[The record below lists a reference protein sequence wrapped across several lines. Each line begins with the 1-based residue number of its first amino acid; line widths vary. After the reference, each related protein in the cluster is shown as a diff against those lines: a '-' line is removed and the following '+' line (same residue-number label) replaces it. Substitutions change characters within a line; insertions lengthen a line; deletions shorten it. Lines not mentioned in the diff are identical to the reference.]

1 MTTRLKSWI
10 GLGLLTGFVAVQQM
24 LWSLTDQVPTP
35 QVDSYTYLGNLLGF
49 LDELSQGTWDFPD
62 SFRRLTIAGRPPLYQ
77 LMTAPF
83 IWLFG
88 RSESSALAVNLI
100 FIVVLAAATYNLG
113 RLAKNRAAGLLAA
126 FLVLTY
132 PPVVHLSRMYMPY
145 FGSLACAALSLW
157 LLLETVERRSV
168 RVAWLLGLSL
178 AAGLLMHPYF
188 AWTLVGPTIA
198 AGLYM
203 LFQGDFRDLVRS
215 RDFLGWLRK
224 RTRDRFV
231 VRGLVPA
238 ALLALVPSSL
248 WYLNLGTAGF
258 RQLDYFSRM
267 DVFLGVRE
275 IETPFWWYAFS
286 TPSTISSVLTV
297 ILVTGIVLAIVR
309 PRPQTTLLLITLAT
323 AYVIYSSLPVRA
335 WWYFCCVLPAAAVL
349 STAWIVDLKP
359 KWAAQALIAVTLVV
373 GSFNYFLVTWG
384 AAHAWTNPIASALG
398 SPLSDR
404 KTCRDRR
411 TVALCPDQAN
421 PEPWP
426 WEEIMAAMLADSRC
440 QAKRQCRLLIVDVHG
455 MAKTWITYLMVRD
468 GHGDRL
474 ATDQLLG
481 GQASALDS
489 LLLSDFIAFP
499 GGPAYSRR
507 LRATVGFLQD
517 PPLEFSSAHGDVGTF
532 ALPTHRKARVIK
544 RVRPLNLEEIEASSI
559 ALGLASD
566 DPPSRVAAL
575 LSRAYASTGDTAKAL
590 RFFGRIQDPEIERV
604 TRRHVIQEL
613 MAWAKHQETQGNR
626 SRAITTYE
634 AILRLNPRHA
644 RAREGLRGLQ
654 GK

>member
-1 MTTRLKSWI
+1 MTTRHASWI
-10 GLGLLTGFVAVQQM
+10 GLGLLTGFVAVQQV

-49 LDELSQGTWDFPD
+49 LDELKGGTWDFPG
-62 SFRRLTIAGRPPLYQ
+62 SFRRMTIAGRPPLYQ
-77 LMTAPF
+77 LLTAPF
-83 IWLFG
+83 IWIFG

-100 FIVVLAAATYNLG
+100 FIIVLGAATYNLG
-113 RLAKNRAAGLLAA
+113 RLAKNRASGLLAA

-157 LLLETVERRSV
+157 LLFETVERRSV
-168 RVAWLLGLSL
+168 PVAWLLGLSL

-198 AGLYM
+198 AGVYM
-203 LFQGDFRDLVRS
+203 LFQGNFKDLMGS
-215 RDFLGWLRK
+215 RDILGWLCQ

-231 VRGLVPA
+231 VLGLVPA
-238 ALLALVPSSL
+238 ALLALVPSML
-248 WYLNLGTAGF
+248 WYLTLGTAGF

-286 TPSTISSVLTV
+286 TPSTISIVLTV
-297 ILVTGIVLAIVR
+297 TLVIGIILAVVR
-309 PRPQTTLLLITLAT
+309 PRPQTTLLVITLAT
-323 AYVIYSSLPVRA
+323 AYVIYSSMPVRA

-349 STAWIVDLKP
+349 STAWIVDLER
-359 KWAAQALIAVTLVV
+359 KWAAQALIGITLVV

-384 AAHAWTNPIASALG
+384 AAHAWVNPVASALG

-455 MAKTWITYLMVRD
+455 MAKTWVTYLMVRD
-468 GHGDRL
+468 GHGERL

-481 GQASALDS
+481 GPASALDS

-499 GGPAYSRR
+499 SGPAYSRR
-507 LRATVGFLQD
+507 LRNAVGFLQN
-517 PPLEFSSAHGDVGTF
+517 PPLEFSSAHRDVGTF
-532 ALPTHRKARVIK
+532 SLPTNREARVIK
-544 RVRPLNLEEIEASSI
+544 RVKALGLEEIEVSSI
-559 ALGLASD
+559 ALGLVSD
-566 DPPSRVAAL
+566 DPPSQEAAL
-575 LSRAYASTGDTAKAL
+575 LSRAYASTGDTARTL
-590 RFFGRIQDPEIERV
+590 RFFAGIQDAEIERV

-613 MAWAKHQETQGNR
+613 MAWAQHQETQGNR
-626 SRAITTYE
+626 ARAIAAYE
-634 AILRLNPRHA
+634 TILRLNPRHA
-644 RAREGLRGLQ
+644 RAREGLRELQ